1 MNNIKTK
8 KSFWS
13 VFYNEYED
21 EILII
26 LTFMLVV
33 GLPFILGF
41 INIKIKIIDTNNEP
55 LNFIIGSLSFYLF
68 INLLIIGIYLLY
80 RIISLLYHSL
90 WSIVNFIFKIKAMN
104 RCRQIPLTE
113 NEFKL
118 LDIKNIDEFIE
129 LIDSYISYDFNIYK
143 TKYKEYIINYE
154 DMIEMIKTY
163 NKLKTISLEDMYAIQ
178 HYFLSLGLEISN
190 NKLREKNFHFV
201 WDFDK
206 IIKEIGL

>member
-21 EILII
+21 EILIV

-55 LNFIIGSLSFYLF
+55 LNFIIGFLSFY
-68 INLLIIGIYLLY
+68 LLIIGIYLLY

-104 RCRQIPLTE
+104 RYRQIPLTE

-154 DMIEMIKTY
+154 DMIEMIKIY
-163 NKLKTISLEDMYAIQ
+163 NKLKTISLEDMYEIQ
-178 HYFLSLGLEISN
+178 HYFLSLNLEISN
-190 NKLREKNFHFV
+190 NKLREKNFCFV